1 MRPSPGPK
9 PKATEMSTS
18 DTIENKTAEAPAAPP
33 KKRRR
38 LGLMLSVPV
47 LILAGVAGVWLTGGR
62 YETTENANLKQ
73 ARISIASDIGGRVVE
88 VSVADNQ
95 HVMAGDLLFKVDDQ
109 PYRLAVSQA
118 EAALASARLQVEQLK
133 VAYKQAV
140 TRAKLASETLD
151 YQRGELAR
159 QRALSDK
166 GVAAITALDDAQH
179 EERLAEEETIV
190 AQQGVD
196 NALAALGGAPDAP
209 VDSHPAVQ
217 SAQVALDEAK
227 YKLSLTTVRA
237 PADGTVY
244 QAASFKTGQYVNAG
258 TSLFA
263 LVETGDTWI
272 DANFK
277 ETQLG
282 RIREGQEAEV
292 TFDQMPNRPFKA
304 RVEAIGAG
312 TGAEFS
318 LLPAQNATGNWVKVT
333 QRVPVRLALEDVPD
347 MPALATGVSAEVK
360 VDTGAGNSVWDLF
373 PAFAGTR

>member
-1 MRPSPGPK
+1 MRRGPGPK
-9 PKATEMSTS
+9 PKANEMSTS
-18 DTIENKTAEAPAAPP
+18 DTKDSNTAEAPAAPP

-88 VSVADNQ
+88 VAVADNQ
-95 HVMAGDLLFKVDDQ
+95 HVVAGDLLFKVDDQ

-133 VAYKQAV
+133 VGYKQAV

-244 QAASFKTGQYVNAG
+244 QASSFKTGQYVNAG

-282 RIREGQEAEV
+282 RIRQGQEAEV
-292 TFDQMPNRPFKA
+292 IFDLMPGRPFKA

-312 TGAEFS
+312 TGSEFS

-373 PAFAGTR
+373 PAFAGTK